1 MANDPA
7 CMCLET
13 SYALSLVL
21 KPFPTCICLDLESP
35 SARLIHRIYRTS
47 ATILKPLQY
56 FAKPSNDK
64 TGIVDR
70 FNGIGA
76 LGKVSVAGNRVV
88 WSGPELLDSVLP
100 LLAILFYVGIFIAS
114 FALVWRVAY
123 GEMPSTDSIRRVV
136 GAESLPR
143 PGGLQNKSAT
153 RQQERQGDEKFRSRP
168 TAT

>member
-47 ATILKPLQY
+47 AIVLQPLKY

-76 LGKVSVAGNRVV
+76 LGKLSVVGGRVV
-88 WSGPELLDSVLP
+88 WSGPELLDAVLP
-100 LLAILFYVGIFIAS
+100 LLTILFYVGIFIAS
-114 FALVWRVAY
+114 LALIWRINY
-123 GEMPSTDSIRRVV
+123 GEMPSTDSVRRIL
-136 GAESLPR
+136 GGESPSRSDSLQSRQAE
-143 PGGLQNKSAT
+143 LQGKVNA
-153 RQQERQGDEKFRSRP
+153 RSRSM
-168 TAT
+168 AI